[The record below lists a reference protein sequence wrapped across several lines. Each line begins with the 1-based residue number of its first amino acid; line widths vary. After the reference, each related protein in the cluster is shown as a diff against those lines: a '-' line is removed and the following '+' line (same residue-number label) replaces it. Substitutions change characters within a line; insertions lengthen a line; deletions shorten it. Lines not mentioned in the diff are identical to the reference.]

1 MKKIFYILALAATTS
16 MVACDQ
22 ELLNTTPTDEVSAE
36 TLLSDAAGAQTAVNG
51 IYAYMYQTAGQEGWT
66 SENLSI
72 MSKTLAFDVMG
83 EDNYILGAGNQWY
96 WYDHCLDVDGDYTR
110 SYGRQGNQW
119 SYYYQII
126 SQVNYIIAKEDILVA
141 DGGAGMDV
149 VAQAYAIRAFC
160 YMNLA
165 DWFCLGNYA
174 ENSETAGVPLYLT
187 PTSMDTKGQP
197 RGTLADTYA
206 QINADYKAAYD
217 LFTEAVKVG
226 ATQSHISHIDLYS
239 TCILWARTAL
249 AQGEWQ
255 RAYDLATEA
264 LTKPGL
270 TKVVSAVDMLGFN
283 DCSKK
288 NVMWGFKVISD
299 QTGPYGYF
307 FSHIDPYNG
316 SYCCNAE
323 LKCFSDELATSI
335 PKTDERWAWIDT
347 ELDEDGAYV
356 SCKFQYKNVA
366 TSEGDLI
373 LVRAEEA
380 ILIAAEA
387 ACRLKDWTNARALLT
402 ELGSVR
408 DTAYA
413 DRLKALTD
421 SELFNDDT
429 TAALTPRTVMDEV
442 LWQRRVELWC
452 EGAGRTFDL
461 KRLNLGYTRSIDGEV
476 AEPGDYRFTLLIP
489 QKEFDTNPAI
499 KPADQNPR

>member
-1 MKKIFYILALAATTS
+1 MKKIFYILALAATAS

-51 IYAYMYQTAGQEGWT
+51 IYAYMYQTAGQEGWA
-66 SENLSI
+66 SENLGI
-72 MSKTLAFDVMG
+72 ASKTLAFDVMG
-83 EDNYILGAGNQWY
+83 EDNYILGAGNQWF

-110 SYGRQGNQW
+110 SYGRQGTQW
-119 SYYYQII
+119 SYFYQMI
-126 SQVNYIIAKEDILVA
+126 SQVNYIIAKEEQLVA
-141 DGGAGMDV
+141 EGSAGMDV

-174 ENSETAGVPLYLT
+174 ENSTTGGVPIYTT

-206 QINADYKAAYD
+206 QINKDYEAAYN
-217 LFTEAVKVG
+217 LFTEAVKLG
-226 ATQSHISHIDLYS
+226 TTQSHISHLDLYS
-239 TCILWARTAL
+239 TCVLWARTAL

-255 RAYDLATEA
+255 KAYDLATEA
-264 LTKPGL
+264 LTKPNL
-270 TKVVSAVDMLGFN
+270 TQVVSAVDMLGFN
-283 DCSKK
+283 DSSKK
-288 NVMWGFKVISD
+288 NVMWGFKVIAD

-307 FSHIDPYNG
+307 FSHVDPYNG
-316 SYCCNAE
+316 NYCKDAE
-323 LKCFSDELATSI
+323 LKCFSDELAQSI
-335 PKTDERWAWIDT
+335 PATDERWAWIDT
-347 ELDEDGAYV
+347 ELEKGVYV
-356 SCKFQYKNVA
+356 SCKFQHKNAA
-366 TSEGDLI
+366 TAEADI
-373 LVRAEEA
+373 INVRAEEA

-402 ELGSVR
+402 QLGSVR

-413 DRLKALTD
+413 ARLEKLTD
-421 SELFNDDT
+421 SELFNTDT
-429 TAALTPRTVMDEV
+429 TAAVNPISLMDEV

-461 KRLNLGYTRSIDGEV
+461 KRLNLGYTRSIDGMV
-476 AEPGDYRFTLLIP
+476 TEPGDYKFTLLIP
-489 QKEFDTNPAI
+489 QKEFDSNPAI
-499 KPADQNPR
+499 KAEDQNPR

>member
-1 MKKIFYILALAATTS
+1 MKKIFYILALAATAS

-51 IYAYMYQTAGQEGWT
+51 IYAYMYQTAGQEGWA
-66 SENLSI
+66 SENLGI
-72 MSKTLAFDVMG
+72 ASKTLAFDVMG

-96 WYDHCLDVDGDYTR
+96 WYDHNLDVDGDYTR

-119 SYYYQII
+119 SYYYQMI
-126 SQVNYIIAKEDILVA
+126 SQVNYIIAKEEQLVA
-141 DGGAGMDV
+141 EGSAGMDV

-174 ENSETAGVPLYLT
+174 ENSATGGVPIYTT

-206 QINADYKAAYD
+206 QINKDYEAAYK
-217 LFTEAVKVG
+217 LFTEAVKLG
-226 ATQSHISHIDLYS
+226 TTQSHISHLDLYS
-239 TCILWARTAL
+239 TCVLWARTAL

-255 RAYDLATEA
+255 KAYDLATEA
-264 LTKPGL
+264 LTKPNL
-270 TKVVSAVDMLGFN
+270 TQVVSAVDMLGFN
-283 DCSKK
+283 DSSKK
-288 NVMWGFKVISD
+288 NVMWGFKVIAD

-307 FSHIDPYNG
+307 FSHVDPYNG
-316 SYCCNAE
+316 SYCKDAE
-323 LKCFSDELATSI
+323 LKCFSDELAQSI
-335 PKTDERWAWIDT
+335 PATDERWAWIDT
-347 ELDEDGAYV
+347 ELEKGIYV
-356 SCKFQYKNVA
+356 SCKFQYKNAA
-366 TSEGDLI
+366 TAEADI
-373 LVRAEEA
+373 INVRAEEA

-402 ELGSVR
+402 QLGSVR

-413 DRLKALTD
+413 ARLEKLTD
-421 SELFNDDT
+421 SELFNTDT
-429 TAALTPRTVMDEV
+429 TAALSPISLMDEV

-461 KRLNLGYTRSIDGEV
+461 KRLNLGYTRSIDDMV
-476 AEPGDYRFTLLIP
+476 TEPGDYKFTLLIP
-489 QKEFDTNPAI
+489 QKEFDSNPAI
-499 KPADQNPR
+499 KAEDQNPR